1 MVINWTAIDTVLLD
15 MDGTLLDLHFDNFF
29 WLQHL
34 PPHYAAKF
42 PGDEDKALG
51 DLKRQLFEKRG
62 TLDWYCTDFWSEQLD
77 IDIVRLKKEIQHLI
91 SERPK
96 SLLFLQA
103 LNANNKQRILVTNAH
118 PSSVALKFSVT
129 NIEMELDGVVSSHEY
144 GFPKESLAFWRAL
157 QQKYPFNPQKT
168 LFIDDSEPV
177 LDTAQRFGVANL
189 LCVDSPDS
197 TISTKHKSKYP
208 SISQFE
214 ELLSHNGK
222 LHYA

>member
-1 MVINWTAIDTVLLD
+1 MVIDWTKIDTVLLD

-34 PPHYAAKF
+34 PEYYVAKF
-42 PGDEDKALG
+42 PGEEEKALD

-62 TLDWYCTDFWSEQLD
+62 TLDWYCTEFWSHQLD
-77 IDIVRLKKEIQHLI
+77 LDVVGLKKKIRHLI

-96 SLLFLQA
+96 SRLFLQA

-118 PSSVALKFSVT
+118 PDSVALKFSVT
-129 NIEMELDGVVSSHEY
+129 NIETELDRIVSSHEY
-144 GFPKESLAFWRAL
+144 GFPKESLDFWRAL
-157 QQKYPFNPQKT
+157 RQKYPFDPQKT
-168 LFIDDSEPV
+168 LFIDDSESV
-177 LDTAQRFGVANL
+177 LDTARRFGVVNL

-208 SISQFE
+208 SISHFE
-214 ELLSHNGK
+214 ELLSRNGK
-222 LHYA
+222 LHHA